1 MNFPTALAALLIERA
16 IGYPPFLFKLISHP
30 VVWMGNWLSFLEKR
44 LNKPDSKNARLRGV
58 LAWGLYVGLVLA
70 ITIPLTIALHQFS
83 FGWLIE
89 ALLATTLLAQ
99 KDLKRF
105 VAAVADGLDQS
116 IDKGREAV
124 SHIVGRDPKQLDE
137 SGVTRAALESLAENS
152 SDGIVAP
159 AFWLAIGGL
168 PALALYKAIN
178 TADSMIGHK
187 SERYLHFG
195 WAAARIDD
203 LVNLPAARLSGFLFA
218 AAASLTSPN
227 RGANALEFMFRDA
240 GHHQSPN
247 AGWPEAA
254 LAGAMDIRLGGPRSY
269 DGQTVDL
276 HWMGNGRT
284 DLNAHDI
291 RDGLALYSR
300 AMWMLT
306 GLVGLGALLI

>member
-16 IGYPPFLFKLISHP
+16 IGYPPFLFKWISHP

-44 LNKPDSKNARLRGV
+44 LNKPDSKHGRLRGV
-58 LAWGLYVGLVLA
+58 IAWALYVSLILA
-70 ITIPLTIALHQFS
+70 ITVPLTIALHRLS

-99 KDLKRF
+99 KDLHRF

-116 IDKGREAV
+116 LEKGREAV

-137 SGVTRAALESLAENS
+137 SGVSRAALESLAENA

-203 LVNLPAARLSGFLFA
+203 LANLPAARLCGFLYA
-218 AAASLTSPN
+218 AAAITNPA
-227 RGANALEFMFRDA
+227 RGKAALKAMFRDA
-240 GHHQSPN
+240 GKHQSPN
-247 AGWPEAA
+247 AGWPESA
-254 LAGAMDIRLGGPRSY
+254 LAGAMDIKLGGPRSY
-269 DGQTVDL
+269 DGEKVDL
-276 HWMGNGRT
+276 AFMGTGRET
-284 DLNAHDI
+284 LKAQDI
-291 RDGLALYSR
+291 RDGLKLYSR
-300 AMWMLT
+300 AMWLLT
-306 GLVGLGALLI
+306 GLAGLGALLI

>member
-1 MNFPTALAALLIERA
+1 MNFATAFAALLIERA
-16 IGYPPFLFKLISHP
+16 IGYPPFLFKRISHP

-44 LNKPDSKNARLRGV
+44 LNNQDAKHGRLRGV
-58 LAWGLYVGLVLA
+58 IAWLIYVSLILA
-70 ITIPLTIALHQFS
+70 ITVPLTIGLHQFTH
-83 FGWLIE
+83 GWLLE

-99 KDLKRF
+99 KDLHRF

-116 IDKGREAV
+116 LEKGREAV

-137 SGVTRAALESLAENS
+137 SGVSRAALESLAENA

-203 LVNLPAARLSGFLFA
+203 LVNLPASRLCGLLYA
-218 AAASLTSPN
+218 AAAITKPTRSKASVS
-227 RGANALEFMFRDA
+227 AMFRDA
-240 GHHQSPN
+240 GKHQSPN
-247 AGWPEAA
+247 AGWPESA
-254 LAGAMDIRLGGPRSY
+254 LAGAMDIKLGGPRSY
-269 DGQTVDL
+269 EGEQVDL
-276 HWMGNGRT
+276 AFMGTGRY
-284 DLNAHDI
+284 DLTRHDI
-291 RDGLALYSR
+291 RDGLKLYAR
-300 AMWMLT
+300 AMWLLT
-306 GLVGLGALLI
+306 ALVGAGALLI